1 MHRTAQLHD
10 IDILR
15 LVEQHAQPQE
25 RRDDVQMVPLAH
37 LDLLGERI
45 DRRPRCDDDRIVIIQ
60 QLHGALRDEALGIA
74 VDIVLDM
81 HVEVGDMGIGGTG
94 AAVYLVKQSF
104 ALQDFHILADRYLRN
119 PQLVRHVGDAHE
131 TIFVQFV
138 EDIFVSFGNA
148 QHISLSF

>member
-10 IDILR
+10 IDVLR

-25 RRDDVQMVPLAH
+25 RRDDVQVVPLAH
-37 LDLLGERI
+37 LDLFGEGV
-45 DRRPRCDDDRIVIIQ
+45 DRGSRCDDDRIVVVEY
-60 QLHGALRDEALGIA
+60 LHGTLRDEALRIA
-74 VDIVLDM
+74 VDIILDV

-94 AAVYLVKQSF
+94 AAVHLVKQPL
-104 ALQDFHILADRYLRN
+104 ALQDFHILADSHFRN
-119 PQLVRHVGDAHE
+119 PQFVRHVGDAHE
-131 TIFVQFV
+131 TVLVQFV

>member
-10 IDILR
+10 IDVLR

-25 RRDDVQMVPLAH
+25 RRDDVQVVPLAH
-37 LDLLGERI
+37 LDLLGEGV
-45 DRRPRCDDDRIVIIQ
+45 DRGSRCDDDRIVIVQ
-60 QLHGALRDEALGIA
+60 QLDGALRDKTLCIA

-81 HVEVGDMGIGGTG
+81 HVEVGDVGIGGTG
-94 AAVYLVKQSF
+94 AAVYLVKQPF

>member
-1 MHRTAQLHD
+1 MHRAAQLHD

-15 LVEQHAQPQE
+15 LVEQHTQPQE

-45 DRRPRCDDDRIVIIQ
+45 DRRPRCDDDRIVIVQ

-94 AAVYLVKQSF
+94 AAVYLVKQPF
-104 ALQDFHILADRYLRN
+104 ALQDFHILADRF
-119 PQLVRHVGDAHE
+119 VRHVGDAHE